1 MKNIHGLDMPQTLE
15 EICTPARLALVVY
28 DMQIGILS
36 QLIAQGIDG
45 RLSISHGDGLATGR
59 RSGQGQPMV
68 FARLKGD
75 KVARDDLVPP
85 FLGT

>member
-36 QLIAQGIDG
+36 QLKNADEI
-45 RLSISHGDGLATGR
+45 
-59 RSGQGQPMV
+59 
-68 FARLKGD
+68 
-75 KVARDDLVPP
+75 VARVSSVLAAAREAGARIFFMRLCHCP
-85 FLGT
+85 GN